1 MALGGKETLISLLM
15 KRIHYFSLLI
25 LGLSCYLP
33 MLAQSPAAD
42 FKFGLKLSNQSS
54 FNFSRIRDVN
64 GDVIGGGNVELFRP
78 VPAFVVRGSK
88 GNFWDFSLQ
97 NLNMGFGPRQTG
109 TTPEFRP
116 YHLGLSVRGGFF
128 YTFAKSKVQH
138 WLPMLGLEI
147 NPYLGASQ
155 SQQITSTQ
163 WPSLNPYKIAYQTA
177 GATAYLTPRVMWLPG
192 KRFFMDAGISIP
204 LIQVNY
210 NNLNSSDPNRTGDF
224 SSTTTKFLGIE
235 KTLQGSI
242 GVGIKF

>member
-1 MALGGKETLISLLM
+1 M

-25 LGLSCYLP
+25 LGLISYLP
-33 MLAQSPAAD
+33 ILAQSPAED

-78 VPAFVVRGSK
+78 VPAFVMRGSK

-97 NLNMGFGPRQTG
+97 NVNLGFGPRQTG
-109 TTPEFRP
+109 TTPDFRP

-147 NPYLGASQ
+147 NPYVGASQ
-155 SQQITSTQ
+155 SRQIDFT
-163 WPSLNPYKIAYQTA
+163 PSPNITPYKIAYQTT

-192 KRFFMDAGISIP
+192 KRFFMDASISIP
-204 LIQVNY
+204 LIQVSY
-210 NNLNSSDPNRTGDF
+210 NSRNSSDPSVTSDYSGG
-224 SSTTTKFLGIE
+224 TTKFLGFE

-242 GVGIKF
+242 GIGIKL